1 MVCDIVIARHVRFV
15 SLTYSANSTY
25 YRPTGNQTSPVTM
38 SFRAVKLSADVNEI
52 EFRSKVYV
60 MGPTK
65 LKKDMH
71 DLRVWYDLTPKK
83 VQEKLYNSYV
93 ARGSPR
99 QTV

>member
-65 LKKDMH
+65 LKKDMQG
-71 DLRVWYDLTPKK
+71 LRVWYDLTSKK
-83 VQEKLYNSYV
+83 VREKLYNSYV
-93 ARGSPR
+93 A
-99 QTV
+99 